1 MNLPECHAR
10 MRAIMER
17 YRLCSSLECD
27 RASGAEIAALKAAG
41 CNVNNLNGLGA
52 VHFAVT
58 LKPVVG
64 LLAAAVGIG
73 WFFDLFDVKRGRR

>member
-10 MRAIMER
+10 MRAIMQR
-17 YRLCSSLECD
+17 YRLCSSPECD
-27 RASGAEIAALKAAG
+27 RASGAELKALRDAG

-52 VHFAVT
+52 AHFAVT

-73 WFFDLFDVKRGRR
+73 WFFDLFDVKKTRR